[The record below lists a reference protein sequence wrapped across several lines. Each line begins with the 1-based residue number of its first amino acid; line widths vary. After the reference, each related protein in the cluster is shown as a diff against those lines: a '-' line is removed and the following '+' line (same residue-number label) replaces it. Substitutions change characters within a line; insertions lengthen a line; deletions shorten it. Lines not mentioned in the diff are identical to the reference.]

1 MKRLLIT
8 GASGLLGANL
18 VLKAMGAYEVI
29 AVSRQHAVRQDGCI
43 PVLADLTEEGAARR
57 IVAEYRPEAVV
68 HCAAATDLEA
78 CERDPDWAYRQ
89 NRDMAR
95 FVAEA
100 CQANGAALVH
110 VSTDAVFDGENA
122 PYSELDPA
130 RPLSVYGESK
140 LAGERAVMEACE
152 RAAIVR
158 CNFFGW
164 NARPKASLAEWFLER
179 LAAGKPTP
187 GFTDVWVS
195 PLLASHLARLL
206 LRIAEAGESGLY
218 HVPGADCVSKYH
230 FGRRLA
236 RVFGLDPDLVQP
248 ASVEDAGLQARR
260 AKRLCL
266 RGERIAAALEVK
278 LPSLEEGLR
287 TFRRQG
293 EDGYRQRLL
302 ALAGRESA

>member
-1 MKRLLIT
+1 MKKLLIT

-18 VLKAMGAYEVI
+18 VLEAVEECQVVAACHRHPIRAQEVTTVI
-29 AVSRQHAVRQDGCI
+29 ADLSTPGEAERLIQEHAPQ
-43 PVLADLTEEGAARR
+43 
-57 IVAEYRPEAVV
+57 AVI